1 MRARKPLLEKV
12 NLSNI
17 YSFNVEHITL
27 PYFVSKWHY
36 HHEHEIILMI
46 RGKGTGFIG
55 NGLTSFSPGTMA
67 MIGAHTPHVWLC
79 YQNYYQNNPDL
90 MAEAIVIKFRGSF
103 LGNTLIEL
111 PGAVRIKALFEK
123 AKHGILFE
131 GSEFDLIKEKLK
143 NMPKLDDFDR
153 ILLLLEAL
161 NLFSKTTNSSIVSA
175 TLPGGLQNEKEFSKT
190 DKILKF
196 ITSNFNRKITI
207 EEVAEVANLSPTS
220 FCRYFKSKTLKP
232 FTLFVNEIRVE
243 YAAKLLIET
252 NRSVSEICYES
263 GFNQLS
269 NFYKQFAD
277 FKQMTPKQYR
287 MKYWQF
293 TERG

>member
-27 PYFVSKWHY
+27 PFFISKWHY

-55 NGLTSFSPGTMA
+55 NGLTSFSPGTLA
-67 MIGAHTPHVWLC
+67 MIGAQTPHVWLC
-79 YQNYYQNNPDL
+79 YKDYYQNNPEL
-90 MAEAIVIKFRGSF
+90 QAEAIVIKFRESF

-111 PGAVRIKALFEK
+111 PGAARIKALFEK
-123 AKHGILFE
+123 SKHGILFE
-131 GSEFDLIKEKLK
+131 GKEFEPLKQKLK
-143 NMPKLDDFDR
+143 GINELDDFDR
-153 ILLLLEAL
+153 ILLLLEVL
-161 NLFSKTTNSSIVSA
+161 NVFSKTTNQSIVSA
-175 TLPGGLQNEKEFSKT
+175 TVPGTMQTEKEFTKI
-190 DKILKF
+190 DKILKY
-196 ITSNFNRKITI
+196 ITSNFHRKITI
-207 EEVAEVANLSPTS
+207 EEVAEIANLSPTS

-232 FTLFVNEIRVE
+232 FTLFVNEIRIE
-243 YAAKLLIET
+243 YAAKLLIES
-252 NRSVSEICYES
+252 NRSVSEICYQS

-269 NFYKQFAD
+269 NFYKQFSD

-293 TERG
+293 TEHG